1 MIQSLTQ
8 LLKPKFAHMALF
20 GVVAGIPYFL
30 VFSSLSLWL
39 DQVGIERASITLF
52 SWAALAYSFKFL
64 WSPLVDRLPIPYLSR
79 LMGQRRAWLLVSQL
93 AIIAA
98 ILMMAMT
105 NPADGLRSVQIM
117 AVGAVMLAFC
127 SATQDISIDAW
138 RIEASNDKD
147 ISLLSSLYIIGYR
160 VGLLLSGA
168 GVLFLA
174 DFFGT
179 SAADYNHRAWSLS
192 YMVMAACMLFGVATT
207 LLIKEPIRSGNQDE
221 YRLADYVGVLVV
233 FALAVAMIVLTFS
246 LSENFFQNLQQILQ
260 NFFNNQVLAGSITA
274 ALQLLLAFFMAVT
287 VVALLWF
294 SNRLN
299 KLMIQRVYL
308 APMVDLLRQHRG
320 HIGLMLGIIA
330 CYRMTDIVM
339 GVVANLFYQD
349 QGYTLSE
356 IATIAKT
363 FGVVMT
369 MLGGLLGGF
378 LVLRQG
384 VMKVMLLG
392 AVLSAATNLLF
403 MWATGMEKNLTV
415 LSLMISADNLSAGLA
430 SAAFI
435 GFLSLLVNKQFTAV
449 QYAVFSSM
457 MSLFPKIL
465 GGYSGAMVETLGFSR
480 FFLLTACLGVPAIIL
495 LIYAQLRNTFRFG
508 EQKNQSDRV

>member
-1 MIQSLTQ
+1 MQRFKL
-8 LLKPKFAHMALF
+8 KFAYMTLF

-39 DQVGIERASITLF
+39 DQVGIERSSITLF

-64 WSPLVDRLPIPYLSR
+64 WSPLVDRLPIPYLSHS
-79 LMGQRRAWLLVSQL
+79 MGQRRAWLLVSQVT
-93 AIIAA
+93 IIVA
-98 ILMMAMT
+98 ILTMAMT
-105 NPADGLRSVQIM
+105 NPADGLQSVQLM
-117 AVGAVMLAFC
+117 AAGAMMLAFC
-127 SATQDISIDAW
+127 SATQDILIDAW
-138 RIEASNDKD
+138 RIEVSNEKD
-147 ISLLSSLYIIGYR
+147 IALLSSLYIIGYR
-160 VGLLLSGA
+160 VGLVLSGA

-179 SAADYNHRAWSLS
+179 SADAYSYRAWSLS
-192 YMVMAACMLFGVATT
+192 YLIMAACMLLGVATT
-207 LLIKEPIRSGNQDE
+207 LLIKEPKRADSQDE
-221 YRLADYVGVLVV
+221 YRLADYFGVLLVFVLATVV
-233 FALAVAMIVLTFS
+233 IVLAFRFS
-246 LSENFFQNLQQILQ
+246 QAAFENLQQSLQ
-260 NFFNNQVLAGSITA
+260 TWFSNSVLASSITA
-274 ALQLLLAFFMAVT
+274 ALQLFLAFFMAASVT
-287 VVALLWF
+287 ALLWF

-299 KLMIQRVYL
+299 KTMVRRVYL
-308 APMVDLLRQHRG
+308 APIVDLLHQHRG

-349 QGYTLSE
+349 QGYSLSE
-356 IATIAKT
+356 IAAIAKT
-363 FGVVMT
+363 FGLIMT

-392 AVLSAATNLLF
+392 AVLSAGTNLLF
-403 MWATGMEKNLTV
+403 MWATGMEKNLTL

-430 SAAFI
+430 TAAFI

-465 GGYSGAMVETLGFSR
+465 GGYSGAMVEALGFAR
-480 FFLLTACLGVPAIIL
+480 FFLLTACLGIPAIVL
-495 LIYAQLRNTFRFG
+495 LIYARLKNSFRFG
-508 EQKNQSDRV
+508 E